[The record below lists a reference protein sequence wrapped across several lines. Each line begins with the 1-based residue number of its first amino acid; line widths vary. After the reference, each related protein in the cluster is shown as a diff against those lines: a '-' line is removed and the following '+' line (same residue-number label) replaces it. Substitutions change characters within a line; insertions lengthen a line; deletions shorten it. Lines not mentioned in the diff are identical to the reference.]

1 MTRPLFVTHTAAP
14 SGAELCMGRLALALR
29 RRGVDVAVTFAQDGP
44 MVEQLRRDGVRTAV
58 LSSTFDSRAMT
69 IGDWRPQHLLVG
81 LARLVRLGRELGD
94 TAAGSETSV
103 VVAHSTKALVIGAV
117 AARRAGLPLVW
128 HVHDRVT
135 REYFGWAMSTFIRG
149 LGWLVSRG
157 YIANS
162 RSTMDTLFLRGRP
175 AVVVYPGIEVAATQ
189 QREVQRDPPET
200 VIAVVGRL
208 TRWKGQDVFLRA
220 VAQARVR
227 PARIYLVGGTLF
239 DEDAF
244 RDELEHLACALD
256 LPVTFTGHVDDPQSY
271 MRRADILVH
280 CSVIAEPF
288 GQVVLEGLQAGCAV
302 IASRPGGPAEIVE
315 PGVSGLL
322 VDAGSQE
329 QLTAALDTVIG
340 DRALRERLS
349 AQGRRRAEAFDLE
362 ESARRTA
369 AFLESM
375 STPARSAP
383 TVRSEG

>member
-322 VDAGSQE
+322 VDAGDQE
-329 QLTAALDTVIG
+329 QLTAALDAVIG

>member
-29 RRGVDVAVTFAQDGP
+29 RRGVDVVVTFAQDGP

-58 LSSTFDSRAMT
+58 LSSAFDSRAMT

-94 TAAGSETSV
+94 TAGPETSV

-135 REYFGWAMSTFIRG
+135 REYFGWAMSTLIRG
-149 LGWLVSRG
+149 LGWLVSCG

-162 RSTMDTLFLRGRP
+162 RSTMDTLFLRGRR
-175 AVVVYPGIEVAATQ
+175 AVVVYPGVDVAAPQ
-189 QREVQRDPPET
+189 QREAQRDPRET

-239 DEDAF
+239 DEHEY
-244 RDELEHLACALD
+244 RDELEHLARALD

-271 MRRADILVH
+271 MREADILVH

-302 IASRPGGPAEIVE
+302 IASRPGGPAEVVE

-375 STPARSAP
+375 SAPAPSAP

>member
-1 MTRPLFVTHTAAP
+1 MTRPLFVAHTAAP
-14 SGAELCMGRLALALR
+14 SGAELCMARLALALR
-29 RRGVDVAVTFAQDGP
+29 RRGVDVAVTFAEDGP
-44 MVEQLRRDGVRTAV
+44 MVGHLRRDGVRTAV
-58 LSSTFDSRAMT
+58 LSSAFDSRAIT

-94 TAAGSETSV
+94 AAAGSGTSV

-135 REYFGWAMSTFIRG
+135 REYFGWAMSTLIRS
-149 LGWLVSRG
+149 LGWLVSSG
-157 YIANS
+157 YITNS
-162 RSTMDTLFLRGRP
+162 RSTMETLFLRGKP
-175 AVVVYPGIEVAATQ
+175 AVVVYPGIDVAATE
-189 QREVQRDPPET
+189 QREGQRDPSET

-239 DEDAF
+239 DENAF
-244 RDELEHLACALD
+244 RDELEHLARALD

-288 GQVVLEGLQAGCAV
+288 GQVVLEGMQAGCAV

-315 PGVSGLL
+315 PDVSGLL
-322 VDAGSQE
+322 VDAGNQE
-329 QLTAALDTVIG
+329 QLTAALDAVIG

-349 AQGRRRAEAFDLE
+349 AQAQRRAMAFDLE
-362 ESARRTA
+362 ASAGRAA

-375 STPARSAP
+375 SSP
-383 TVRSEG
+383 TVRVRG

>member
-1 MTRPLFVTHTAAP
+1 MTRPLFVAHTAAP
-14 SGAELCMGRLALALR
+14 SGAELCMARLALALR
-29 RRGVDVAVTFAQDGP
+29 RRGVDVTVTFAEDGP
-44 MVEQLRRDGVRTAV
+44 MVGHLRGDGVRTAV
-58 LSSTFDSRAMT
+58 LSSAFDSRAMT

-81 LARLVRLGRELGD
+81 LVRLVRLGRELGD
-94 TAAGSETSV
+94 AAAASGTSV

-135 REYFGWAMSTFIRG
+135 REYFGWAMSTVIRS

-157 YIANS
+157 YITNS
-162 RSTMDTLFLRGRP
+162 RSTMETLFLRGKP
-175 AVVVYPGIEVAATQ
+175 AVVVYPGIDVAATE
-189 QREVQRDPPET
+189 QREGQRDPSET

-227 PARIYLVGGTLF
+227 PSRIYLVGGTLF
-239 DEDAF
+239 GEHTF
-244 RDELEHLACALD
+244 RDELEHLAGALD

-288 GQVVLEGLQAGCAV
+288 GQVVLEGMQAGCAV

-322 VDAGSQE
+322 VDAGNQE
-329 QLTAALDTVIG
+329 QLTAALDAVIG
-340 DRALRERLS
+340 DHALRERLS
-349 AQGRRRAEAFDLE
+349 AQAQRRAMAFDLE
-362 ESARRTA
+362 ESAGRA
-369 AFLESM
+369 VAFLESM
-375 STPARSAP
+375 SSPTPASP
-383 TVRSEG
+383 TVRREG

>member
-14 SGAELCMGRLALALR
+14 SGAELCMARLALTLR

-44 MVEQLRRDGVRTAV
+44 MVKHLRRGGVRTAV
-58 LSSTFDSRAMT
+58 LSSVFDSRAMT

-94 TAAGSETSV
+94 AVAGSETSV

-135 REYFGWAMSTFIRG
+135 PEYFGWAMSTLIRSV
-149 LGWLVSRG
+149 GWLVSRG

-162 RSTMDTLFLRGRP
+162 QSTMETLFLRGRP
-175 AVVVYPGIEVAATQ
+175 AVVVYPGIDVAATE
-189 QREVQRDPPET
+189 QREGQRDPSET

-227 PARIYLVGGTLF
+227 PRRIDLVGGTLF
-239 DEDAF
+239 DENAF

-256 LPVTFTGHVDDPQSY
+256 LPVTFTGHVDDPQSF

-288 GQVVLEGLQAGCAV
+288 GQVVLEGMQAGCAV

-315 PGVSGLL
+315 AGVSGLL
-322 VDAGSQE
+322 VDGGNQE

-349 AQGRRRAEAFDLE
+349 AQAQRRAVAFDLE
-362 ESARRTA
+362 ESADRAA

-375 STPARSAP
+375 SSP
-383 TVRSEG
+383 TLSSPTIRFEG

>member
-189 QREVQRDPPET
+189 EREAQRDPPET

-244 RDELEHLACALD
+244 RDELEHLARALD

-271 MRRADILVH
+271 MCQADILVH

-329 QLTAALDTVIG
+329 QLTAALDIVIG

-362 ESARRTA
+362 ESACRTA

-375 STPARSAP
+375 STPSRSAP

>member
-1 MTRPLFVTHTAAP
+1 MA
-14 SGAELCMGRLALALR
+14 RLALALW

-44 MVEQLRRDGVRTAV
+44 VVEQLRRDGVRTAV

-94 TAAGSETSV
+94 TAAGSQATV

-135 REYFGWAMSTFIRG
+135 REYFGWAMSTFVRG

-162 RSTMDTLFLRGRP
+162 RSTMDTLFLRGRR
-175 AVVVYPGIEVAATQ
+175 AVVVYPGIDLAATQ
-189 QREVQRDPPET
+189 QREAQRDPAET

-244 RDELEHLACALD
+244 RDELEHIARELD

-322 VDAGSQE
+322 VDAGNQE
-329 QLTAALDTVIG
+329 QLTAALDTLIG

-349 AQGRRRAEAFDLE
+349 AQAQRRAEDFDLE

-369 AFLESM
+369 AFLESL
-375 STPARSAP
+375 SSPAPSSP
-383 TVRSEG
+383 TVLSEG

>member
-14 SGAELCMGRLALALR
+14 SGAELCMARLALALR

-94 TAAGSETSV
+94 SAAGSETSV

-162 RSTMDTLFLRGRP
+162 RSTMDTLFLRGRR
-175 AVVVYPGIEVAATQ
+175 AVVVYPGIDVAATQ
-189 QREVQRDPPET
+189 QREAQRDPPET

-239 DEDAF
+239 DENAF
-244 RDELEHLACALD
+244 RDELEHLARALD
-256 LPVTFTGHVDDPQSY
+256 LPVIFTGHVDDPQSY

-322 VDAGSQE
+322 VDAGNQE

-349 AQGRRRAEAFDLE
+349 AQARRRAEAFDLE
-362 ESARRTA
+362 ESARRAA

-375 STPARSAP
+375 SSPARSSP

>member
-14 SGAELCMGRLALALR
+14 SGAELCMARLALALR

-94 TAAGSETSV
+94 SAAGSETSV

-135 REYFGWAMSTFIRG
+135 REYFGWAMSTFIRS

-162 RSTMDTLFLRGRP
+162 RSTMDTLFLRGRR
-175 AVVVYPGIEVAATQ
+175 AVVVYPGIDVAATP
-189 QREVQRDPPET
+189 QREAQRDPPET

-244 RDELEHLACALD
+244 RDELEHLARALD

-302 IASRPGGPAEIVE
+302 IASRPGGPAEVVE

-322 VDAGSQE
+322 VDAGNQE

-349 AQGRRRAEAFDLE
+349 AQAQRRAEAFDLE
-362 ESARRTA
+362 ESARRAA

-375 STPARSAP
+375 SSPARSSP